1 MVLAFVLPSRL
12 NDFSVVFVSIILQ
25 SLPFLLVGVFA
36 SAFVQQYL
44 SEGVLTRWLPRQ
56 RLPLVLVSSVF
67 GFLAPVCD
75 CGVIPLAR
83 RLRAKGVPLY
93 AATTFILAAPV
104 VNPVVLV
111 ATAFAFQGNWTIV
124 ALRFGMTLSVAITI
138 GALASLLPSVA
149 PNAKR
154 GTTPPLGGADA
165 EAVSSDVRPIS
176 RARELVSHATAEYF
190 DVLFFII
197 LGALFTAAA
206 QAIVPRGDLVAL
218 GGTRVASVLVLMP
231 VATLLSICSEADAFV
246 ARAFAAN
253 FSLGSVLAFMTIGQI
268 VDLRNA
274 FLLFQTLGRR
284 MVFLI
289 VVVSYALVFVEGVLI
304 TGILPS
310 L

>member
-1 MVLAFVLPSRL
+1 MVLALVLPSRL

-124 ALRFGMTLSVAITI
+124 ALRFGMTLSVAVTV
-138 GALASLLPSVA
+138 GALASWLPVA
-149 PNAKR
+149 PSAKR
-154 GTTPPLGGADA
+154 DTTPLGNADA
-165 EAVSSDVRPIS
+165 EAVSLDVRPIS

-190 DVLFFII
+190 DVLFFIV

-268 VDLRNA
+268 VDLRNV

-304 TGILPS
+304 TGVLPS